1 MGVLVFLYE
10 ALFWRPILSTI
21 EHSKNLFR
29 QIFLSFTLLCSLA
42 ALHVSA
48 QPNPE
53 QNAVKT
59 SGSTGINSAQPQRMG
74 SFVVNDVNGNNVIDS
89 GDLGLMLLNV
99 DGTSADSSADESS
112 DASDSPR
119 SSFVGTGM
127 QGLYGR
133 NYLLAED
140 GSPADATHPAFYSV
154 IDVYMKFGSAL
165 GTGSNGERVVNYFGQ
180 ATTDASTYSVTKIS
194 KYDNSA
200 NLAYQHSNTSW
211 LPAAGA
217 AGGTGNNTWDSF
229 LTVGARTQGAGN
241 TGGVTPDVFFMNP
254 NTNVGV
260 IQGGSST
267 TGFVGAGVY
276 QAAPTDAEFETNAS
290 AHPDRMVMFG
300 RFTLKCSDIAA
311 APGGI
316 SKLTFWCDFVGKS
329 SAQTGGTTL
338 YTMASANVKSDAQ
351 TKYTTSSK
359 VWTFDPTFE
368 GVVVGQDDWS
378 FASSLNQEPSVI
390 DLMASVGLY
399 SDRVQ
404 LNFTPLVSAT
414 GYSIWRAEGAG
425 AYAQVGTI
433 PGNTGAFADTTAV
446 VGTTYNYKVQSAGG
460 IRFSNIVSGLRSSIA
475 APVNVVASDGTFT
488 NKVEISWDPV
498 AGVDGYQVFRS
509 GTAAQINPTDSGAV
523 TTYSDTGVAPGAG
536 YTYTVKSVLGAQVS
550 GAQTGNLG
558 YRALATPIPP
568 SASMGDYIDAI
579 LVSWSPVTGATGYLV
594 YRDGGPDEIA
604 TTTGTSFNDTG
615 ASTTIKHTYRVK
627 ATTTV
632 ATSPA
637 SGVSNTAWVG
647 MMWPDKVY
655 ATAGTYADKVIVS
668 WTEVPGALGYQ
679 INRGGTVGA
688 GGGVGSVPAS
698 KLSFDDTTVGV
709 AQGYTYNVAAINSFG
724 LGPFKASAVSAGYR
738 NVSPPTNV
746 AASTTLPD
754 KIQITWTASSSTTG
768 YDIYRNDKATQ
779 IASIAGGAT
788 VSFDDLT
795 ALPATNYSY
804 FVRATN
810 LGARCISDPSAT
822 VNGLRGS
829 TLPTPLI
836 TTVNPNTGP
845 LAGATAVTITGANF
859 TGASSVTVGGVP
871 ATSVVVISPT
881 QINLLTPSASAGAK
895 TIVVTTPSGSASK
908 PNAFTYTN
916 ESLPTIALV
925 TPSAGP
931 IAGGTP
937 MTITGSR
944 LLGASVKIGAV
955 AMTNLTVTD
964 TQITGLSGANTVG
977 VKDVVVTTTA
987 GAASGLSLFSY
998 VAEPTLIS
1006 VSPTSGPLTGGT
1018 TVTLVG
1024 TNLSGAIVT
1033 INSSVAT
1040 LLSNSATQI
1049 TFLTPSSTAG
1059 IVDLLVITAGGT
1071 AATSFTYLNVPTI
1084 SSVSPNTGPDSGGTS
1099 IVITGSNFNGITGVT
1114 IGANAATNIVV
1125 ASSTSILAQTPA
1137 GTAGAKNVVVT
1148 TATSSG
1154 TKENAFTYTDNSTLP
1169 SISAIAPNSGTS
1181 LGGTAVTISG
1191 ANLLGATGVSI
1202 GGVACPTF
1210 VVASATSIVAI
1221 SPPGVEG
1228 AALDVVVNTPS
1239 GPVTQANAFTYVD
1252 FSVPTISGISP
1263 TIGLT
1268 SGGTAIT
1275 ISGTNLSGSSA
1286 VTVGGVAASEVVF
1299 VSASVIT
1306 AVTPEGTAGSKDVVV
1321 STPTGPVTK
1330 VGGFTYK
1337 EPTPTITSVTPVSGS
1352 VAGGTA
1358 ITINGTNLAGASSVS
1373 VGGNAVTGLVATATK
1388 ITAVTSAGTAGTQS
1402 VVVVTPG
1409 GSFTKANAFTY
1420 DTSLPTIAVISPVSA
1435 PLAGG
1440 VAFKITGT
1448 NLAGAISVTIDGIE
1462 ATSLVASATEINAVA
1477 QAGTAGAKDIVVTTT
1492 SGTSV
1497 TAPNS
1502 FTYFSAPTVTTVT
1515 PNIGPESGGTAI
1527 TIAGSNFIGAT
1538 SVTIGGVPAINMVVV
1553 SAVKI
1558 TALTPPGST
1567 GRVAVA
1573 VVTPGGT
1580 GQLAS
1585 GFQYN
1590 SFLPTITGVSPS
1602 TGPTSGGTQITVTG
1616 TNLMGAT
1623 LTINNV
1629 DAPIVDNSSDTS
1641 ITAITPAGAAGAK
1654 TIVATTNSGMSTQAI
1669 TFTYFSATVKTVTPN
1684 LGPTSGGTGITITG
1698 SDLTGA
1704 TRVTIGGNDVTSFV
1718 QVSSAKIVAV
1728 TPAGTSGE
1736 SDIMVTVPS
1745 GDVTKTA
1752 AFRYT
1757 NSQPTISTVT
1767 PSASKISVA
1776 TPITITGTNFGS
1788 ALAGV
1793 SVSVG
1798 GVAATSPLFVST
1810 TKITATTPA
1819 STVAG
1824 DKDIV
1829 VTTSNG
1835 IVTQFAGFTYYGVP
1849 TIASVSPAAG
1859 PIAAGTIITIT
1870 GTNLSDATIVTVG
1883 GVAATN
1889 ISVISSTSIVAFAPA
1904 GVAGAQSVGV
1914 TTPGGVGTKAS
1925 AYTFVA
1931 APTIA
1936 SVTPSTGPTSGG
1948 TSFTITGT
1956 NLSGASVTIGGIAA
1970 SSVVATATSI
1980 TAKSPSS
1987 TSKIAKPIVVTT
1999 SGGTSTPAPMFTYTG
2014 VAPIIASLDPAS
2026 GPVNG
2031 GTLLTINGS
2040 NFTGATSVTIG
2051 GAVASNMFVSSS
2063 LIRVNT
2069 PSGVV
2074 GDQLVVVNSPEGPS
2088 TQAMT
2093 FTYTAVQ
2100 APTIT
2105 FVSPSFGPTAGGT
2118 PITIGGTNLIGAS
2131 VTIGG
2136 AAALNVVVTATQIT
2150 AVTPPSTDGVKTIAV
2165 TTAGGTAT
2173 TSFNYGTPEPTITS
2187 VNPDAGPTSGGTLF
2201 TITGTNLTG
2210 ASSVK
2215 VGGVAATSVVVV
2227 DATHVTAV
2235 TPAGTAGVKSVSL
2248 TTVGGTFTAGGA
2260 FTYIAPAPTISS
2272 VSPSS
2277 GSTLGG
2283 TLITI
2288 TGTNLT
2294 GATIVTIGSV
2304 GVTSFT
2310 VVSAT
2315 SISAVTPEGAV
2326 GPQIVAVTTEGG
2338 SASKPNA
2345 FTYVTPLPT
2354 ITLVNPNSGVL
2365 AGGTAITITGTNFT
2379 GATVVKIGANAAT
2392 SMVVVSDTSITAVT
2406 PAGSAG
2412 AQSVAVTTAG
2422 GIATAPAAFTYT
2434 NVSLPSIASVSPTSG
2449 PSSGG
2454 TAITITGTNL
2464 TGATSV
2470 KVGGVAATSVVVA
2483 SATSIT
2489 AVTPAGTLGQQ
2500 DVLVTTPLGSA
2511 TAVNA
2516 FTYEIPAPTIA
2527 SLSPTSGTT
2536 LGGTTVTI
2544 SGANLTG
2551 ATSVTFGGVAA
2562 TNVVVVSDTSITA
2575 VTPART
2581 AGAKSVVVT
2590 TPAGIATALNAFT
2603 FELPAPTITSVN
2615 PNTGV
2620 LAGGTDITISGT
2632 NLSAASSVTIDGVA
2646 VTSIV
2651 INGAGTQ
2658 IAAVTPAGTAGAKNL
2673 AVTTAGGTATKV
2685 GAFTY
2690 TNATLPTIASVIPN
2704 SGVLSGGTAITIT
2717 GTNLTGAT
2725 SVKIGGVAATSMV
2738 VVSAT
2743 SITAVTP
2750 AGAVGAKDVVVIT
2763 PSGNATGT
2771 NAFTYLDAPTI
2782 VSVSPNTGST
2792 NSGTAITITG
2802 TNLTGAS
2809 SVTVGG
2815 VAATNLVV
2823 VSATSITAK
2832 TPTGT
2837 AGVKPVVVTTPGGIA
2852 TLAGGFTYVQA
2863 PTIASVTPSTGVLAG
2878 GTAITITGTNLTGAI
2893 SVTVGGTQATSV
2905 VVVNATTITALTP
2918 AATEGVKP
2926 IVVST
2931 LGGATTQTVLFN
2943 YINVPAPTITSV
2955 SPISGSISGGTAI
2968 TITGINLTGAT
2979 SVTVGGAAATSVVV
2993 VSATSITAVTPAGAA
3008 GAQSVAV
3015 TTEGGTATKANAF
3028 TYVVLAPTIASVS
3041 PTSGAISGGT
3051 AITITGTN
3059 LTGASS
3065 VTVGGVAATSFV
3077 VVSATSV
3084 TAVTPSGTAG
3094 AKAVAVTTAGGT
3106 ATKANAFTYVVPV
3119 PTIASVS
3126 PTSGVTS
3133 GGTAITIEG
3142 THFIV
3147 GATTVKVGGVA
3158 ATGVVVASDT
3168 SLTAVTPAGTL
3179 GLKAVAVTTSGGTAT
3194 AVGAFTYLAA
3204 APTIAS
3210 VSPTFGSAL
3219 GATKITIVG
3228 TNLTGASSVTV
3239 GGKSATSVVVVNA
3252 TTITA
3257 MTPSGT
3263 VGAQDVAV
3271 TTSGGTATAP
3281 SAFTYVAAAPTIAS
3295 ISPTSGPALGA
3306 TAITITGTN
3315 LTGATSVTVGGVAAN
3330 NVVVVSATSITA
3342 KTPAGTAGAKDVSV
3356 TTAGGTATLA
3366 GAFTYGITA
3375 PTGVVAS
3382 QGTSTAHVAMTWNA
3396 VAGATSFDVF
3406 RDGGATKIG
3415 STIGSLTNYNDTTAV
3430 PGTLYA
3436 YAVKANSGSAQSA
3449 LSASASGFRK
3459 LSAPTNV
3466 VCAGGLTDRIRIS
3479 WNASIGATS
3488 YQILRNGSSNP
3499 IGTSTTTSYDD
3510 MTATI
3515 GVNFS
3520 YTVKAVC
3527 ALGVS
3532 DLSSPV
3538 IGWRAPVAPLGVS
3551 ASDGTSTTQVTI
3563 SWSAV
3568 AGVSGY
3574 DVLRDGNKIGSSI
3587 GIQTIYQDASA
3598 LPGIRY
3604 TYTVK
3609 SVTVAGSSAASLGD
3623 VGYRGAL
3630 EIPTEVAAS
3639 DGTFTDKISI
3649 TWIAAYQATGYE
3661 ILRAGVKIATV
3672 GASPLVYNDTTA
3684 AIGTVYPYAVRAT
3697 RPTGPSALSV
3707 ANSGWRN
3714 VVAPLSVVASAGT
3727 FTDKIK
3733 VTWKATPGA
3742 TGYAVY
3748 RSGTAGVLRTIVG
3761 NASTTFYD
3769 TSALVATVYTYTVKA
3784 TVAAGASVAS
3794 VESSG
3799 YRLLATPQNFVAG
3812 DGTSTEGVELT
3823 WNSVDGAQRYR
3834 VLRRI
3839 GTASPI
3845 FFDVPEGNTFVDSS
3859 AVLGTIYNYSVEAV
3873 STVCSSVASAVNSG
3887 YTGVPIPAGFVAS
3900 EGLFTDKVALSWTSS
3915 IGATGYEVFRNG
3927 VATPLATLVGNA
3939 STTFSDMSAVTS
3951 TVYSYTVK
3959 AMAGTVRSA
3968 ASAQKTGFKAP
3979 VVVAPTN
3986 VQSSD
3991 GTSTMK
3997 VNISWNPASG
4007 ATSYEVLRDASTLP
4021 LGTSFT
4027 TSYEDTSA
4035 QIGVVYKYQV
4045 KAVNAASKSPLS
4057 VANTGYRNAEAPKN
4071 LVASNGTFSTK
4082 VALSWSAVTGATG
4095 YEISRSGLATSIGV
4109 NAGASSTSFD
4119 DITGV
4124 LNTVYTYTVKAKI
4137 PAGLSAASAAVAGS
4151 RALSKV
4157 IGVIASD
4164 GTSAQWIEVKW
4175 TKLPGAT
4182 KYKLM
4187 RSDKPT
4193 TVIATTIG
4201 NTAVTYKDTSAVAG
4215 IVYGYTVAAE
4225 TSQGLTNPSESDSG
4239 YRRASFTG
4247 DDGNTPS
4254 DGSTTDTGLNGD
4266 AGDNSNV
4273 NQSVASGNE
4282 DSATNAGLDTSSTDM
4297 NAGDSSADA
4306 ADEVD
4311 TRSLAQIK
4319 CDHLFDAVAERMMSN
4334 PSLVDSVA
4342 LRLDLDED
4350 RNGVKDVCQRNQGDV
4365 DLNGVVD
4372 ESDLVALMS
4381 AFAAKNMI
4389 ADLNLDGQLDSED
4402 IAMYLIALEEQE
4414 SKVNSSGAVGNG
4426 ETAKN

>member
-10 ALFWRPILSTI
+10 APFWRPILSTI

-48 QPNPE
+48 QPSPE
-53 QNAVKT
+53 QTAVKI

-112 DASDSPR
+112 DASGSPR
-119 SSFVGTGM
+119 SSFVGTGV

-133 NYLLAED
+133 NYLLAAD

-154 IDVYMKFGSAL
+154 IDVYLKFGSAL

-180 ATTDASTYSVTKIS
+180 ATTDTSTFGVTKIS

-200 NLAYQHSNTSW
+200 NLAYQHNNTSW

-241 TGGVTPDVFFMNP
+241 TGGVTPDVYFMNP

-260 IQGGSST
+260 IQGGSSA

-290 AHPDRMVMFG
+290 ANPDHMVMFG

-316 SKLTFWCDFVGKS
+316 SKLTFWCNFVGKS
-329 SAQTGGTTL
+329 SAQTGGATL

-433 PGNTGAFADTTAV
+433 QGNTGAFADTTAV

-460 IRFSNIVSGLRSSIA
+460 IRFSNIVSGLRASIA
-475 APVNVVASDGTFT
+475 APVNVVASAGTFT

-498 AGVDGYQVFRS
+498 AGVDKYQVFRS

-523 TTYSDTGVAPGAG
+523 TTYSDTGVAPGAD

-550 GAQTGNLG
+550 GARTSNLG

-568 SASMGDYIDAI
+568 SASMGEYIDAI

-627 ATTTV
+627 ATTAV

-637 SGVSNTAWVG
+637 SGVSNPAWVG

-655 ATAGTYADKVIVS
+655 ATPGTYADKVIVS

-724 LGPFKASAVSAGYR
+724 LGPFKGSAVSAGYR

-754 KIQITWTASSSTTG
+754 KIQITWTASSFTTG
-768 YDIYRNDKATQ
+768 YDIFRNDKEIQ
-779 IASIAGGAT
+779 IASIAGGGT
-788 VSFDDLT
+788 VSFDDVT
-795 ALPATNYSY
+795 ALPGTNYSY

-810 LGARCISDPSAT
+810 LGAHCISDPSAT

-829 TLPTPLI
+829 TLPTPLM

-881 QINLLTPSASAGAK
+881 QINLLTPAASAGAK
-895 TIVVTTPSGSASK
+895 TIVVTTPGGIASK
-908 PNAFTYTN
+908 LNAFTYTN

-937 MTITGSR
+937 ITITGSR
-944 LLGASVKIGAV
+944 LLGASVKIGGV
-955 AMTNLTVTD
+955 ALTNLTVTD

-1024 TNLSGAIVT
+1024 ANLSGAIVT
-1033 INSSVAT
+1033 VNSSVAT

-1084 SSVSPNTGPDSGGTS
+1084 SSISPNTGPDSGGTS

-1154 TKENAFTYTDNSTLP
+1154 TKENGFTYTDNSTIP

-1181 LGGTAVTISG
+1181 LGGSAVTISG
-1191 ANLLGATGVSI
+1191 ANLLGATGVSF

-1228 AALDVVVNTPS
+1228 AARDVVVITPS
-1239 GPVTQANAFTYVD
+1239 GPITQANAFTYVD
-1252 FSVPTISGISP
+1252 FSVPTISAISP

-1306 AVTPEGTAGSKDVVV
+1306 AVTPQGTAGSKDVVV

-1337 EPTPTITSVTPVSGS
+1337 EPTPTITSVTPVSGP

-1373 VGGNAVTGLVATATK
+1373 VGGNAVTGLVATATQ
-1388 ITAVTSAGTAGTQS
+1388 ITAVTSAGTAGSQS

-1420 DTSLPTIAVISPVSA
+1420 DTSLPTIAVVSPASA

-1492 SGTSV
+1492 SGASV

-1502 FTYFSAPTVTTVT
+1502 FTYFSAPTVTSVT

-1527 TIAGSNFIGAT
+1527 SITGSNLTGAT

-1558 TALTPPGST
+1558 TALTPPGAT
-1567 GRVAVA
+1567 GKVAIA

-1580 GQLAS
+1580 GQLAA

-1629 DAPIVDNSSDTS
+1629 DASIVDNSSDTS

-1654 TIVATTNSGMSTQAI
+1654 TIVATTSSGMSTQAI

-1736 SDIMVTVPS
+1736 SDVMVTVPS

-1767 PSASKISVA
+1767 PSSSKISVA

-1936 SVTPSTGPTSGG
+1936 SVTPSTGPMSGG

-1999 SGGTSTPAPMFTYTG
+1999 SGGTSTPTQMFTYTG

-2031 GTLLTINGS
+2031 GTLLYINGS

-2051 GAVASNMFVSSS
+2051 GAVASNMLVYSS

-2074 GDQLVVVNSPEGPS
+2074 GDQPIVVNSPEGPS
-2088 TQAMT
+2088 TQAVT

-2100 APTIT
+2100 VPTIT

-2165 TTAGGTAT
+2165 TTAGGIAT
-2173 TSFNYGTPEPTITS
+2173 TSFNYGTPAPTITS

-2379 GATVVKIGANAAT
+2379 GATVVKIGTNAAT

-2406 PAGSAG
+2406 PAGLAG

-2422 GIATAPAAFTYT
+2422 GTATAPGAFTYT

-2489 AVTPAGTLGQQ
+2489 AVTPVGTLGQQ

-2511 TAVNA
+2511 TAVKA

-2544 SGANLTG
+2544 SGAHLTG

-2581 AGAKSVVVT
+2581 SGAKSVVVT

-2658 IAAVTPAGTAGAKNL
+2658 IAAVTPAGSAGAKNL
-2673 AVTTAGGTATKV
+2673 SVTTAGGTATKV

-2725 SVKIGGVAATSMV
+2725 SVKIGGVAATSVV

-2763 PSGNATGT
+2763 PSGTATGSS
-2771 NAFTYLDAPTI
+2771 AFTYLDVPTI

-2792 NSGTAITITG
+2792 NGGTAITITG

-2837 AGVKPVVVTTPGGIA
+2837 AGVKPVVVTTPGGVA
-2852 TLAGGFTYVQA
+2852 TLAGAFTYVQA

-2893 SVTVGGTQATSV
+2893 SVTVGGTPATSV

-2918 AATEGVKP
+2918 AATEGLKP
-2926 IVVST
+2926 IIVST
-2931 LGGATTQTVLFN
+2931 LGGATTERVLFN
-2943 YINVPAPTITSV
+2943 YMNVPAPTITSV

-2968 TITGINLTGAT
+2968 TITGTNLTGAT

-3051 AITITGTN
+3051 EITITGTN

-3106 ATKANAFTYVVPV
+3106 ATKANAFTYVVPA

-3194 AVGAFTYLAA
+3194 AAGAFTYLAA

-3210 VSPTFGSAL
+3210 VSPTSGSAL

-3239 GGKSATSVVVVNA
+3239 GGKAATSVVVVNA

-3281 SAFTYVAAAPTIAS
+3281 SAFTYVAAAPTITS
-3295 ISPTSGPALGA
+3295 VSPTSGPALGG

-3315 LTGATSVTVGGVAAN
+3315 LTGATSVTVGGVAAT
-3330 NVVVVSATSITA
+3330 NVVIVSATSITT

-3356 TTAGGTATLA
+3356 TTAGGTVTLT

-3375 PTGVVAS
+3375 PTGVLAS
-3382 QGTSTAHVAMTWNA
+3382 QGTSTAHVAVTWNA

-3436 YAVKANSGSAQSA
+3436 YAVKANSGAAQSA

-3532 DLSSPV
+3532 DLSAPAV
-3538 IGWRAPVAPLGVS
+3538 GWRAPVAPLGVS

-3568 AGVSGY
+3568 AGVTGY

-3587 GIQTIYQDASA
+3587 GIQTIYQDTSA
-3598 LPGIRY
+3598 LPGIHY

-3609 SVTVAGSSAASLGD
+3609 SVTAAGSSAASVGD

-3672 GASPLVYNDTTA
+3672 GASPLAYDDTTA
-3684 AIGTVYPYAVRAT
+3684 AIGTVYPYAVRAI
-3697 RPTGPSALSV
+3697 RPTGLSALSV

-3727 FTDKIK
+3727 FTDKIQ

-3823 WNSVDGAQRYR
+3823 WNSVDGAQSYR

-3839 GTASPI
+3839 GTASPVV
-3845 FFDVPEGNTFVDSS
+3845 FDVPEGNTFVDSS

-3873 STVCSSVASAVNSG
+3873 STVCSSVASAVNGG

-3900 EGLFTDKVALSWTSS
+3900 EGLFTDKVALSWAPS
-3915 IGATGYEVFRNG
+3915 IGATGYELYRNG

-4007 ATSYEVLRDASTLP
+4007 ATSYEVFRDASTLP
-4021 LGTSFT
+4021 LGTSIT
-4027 TSYEDTSA
+4027 NSYEDASA

-4082 VALSWSAVTGATG
+4082 VALSWSAVIGATG
-4095 YEISRSGLATSIGV
+4095 YEISRSGLATPIGV

-4124 LNTVYTYTVKAKI
+4124 LNTVYTYTVKAKT

-4157 IGVIASD
+4157 IGVSASD

-4182 KYKLM
+4182 KYRLM

-4273 NQSVASGNE
+4273 NQSIASGNE

-4319 CDHLFDAVAERMMSN
+4319 CDNLFDAVAERMMSN

-4414 SKVNSSGAVGNG
+4414 SKVNSSGAVDNG
-4426 ETAKN
+4426 QTAKN

>member
-1 MGVLVFLYE
+1 MGVLVFSYE
-10 ALFWRPILSTI
+10 APFWRPILSTI
-21 EHSKNLFR
+21 EYSKNLFR

-48 QPNPE
+48 QPSPE
-53 QNAVKT
+53 QTAVKI

-112 DASDSPR
+112 DASGSPR
-119 SSFVGTGM
+119 SSFVGTGV

-133 NYLLAED
+133 NYLLAAD

-154 IDVYMKFGSAL
+154 IDVYLKFGSAL

-180 ATTDASTYSVTKIS
+180 ASTDTSTFGVTKIS

-200 NLAYQHSNTSW
+200 NLAYQHNNTSW

-241 TGGVTPDVFFMNP
+241 TGGVTPDVYFMNP

-260 IQGGSST
+260 IQGGSSA

-276 QAAPTDAEFETNAS
+276 QSAPTDAEFETNAS
-290 AHPDRMVMFG
+290 ANPDHMVMFG

-329 SAQTGGTTL
+329 SAQTGGATL

-425 AYAQVGTI
+425 TYTQVGTI
-433 PGNTGAFADTTAV
+433 TGNTGAFADTTAV

-579 LVSWSPVTGATGYLV
+579 LVSWSSVTGATGYLV

-627 ATTTV
+627 ATTAV

-637 SGVSNTAWVG
+637 SGVSNPAWVG

-655 ATAGTYADKVIVS
+655 ATPGTYADKVIVS

-688 GGGVGSVPAS
+688 GGGIGSVPAS

-724 LGPFKASAVSAGYR
+724 LGPFKGSAVSAGYR

-768 YDIYRNDKATQ
+768 YDIYRNDKEIQ
-779 IASIAGGAT
+779 IASIAGGGT
-788 VSFDDLT
+788 VSFDDVT
-795 ALPATNYSY
+795 ALPGTNYSY

-810 LGARCISDPSAT
+810 LGAHCISDPSAT

-829 TLPTPLI
+829 TLPTPLM

-881 QINLLTPSASAGAK
+881 QINLLTPAASAGAK
-895 TIVVTTPSGSASK
+895 TIVVTTPGGIASK
-908 PNAFTYTN
+908 LNAFTYTN

-937 MTITGSR
+937 ITITGSR

-1033 INSSVAT
+1033 VNSSVAT

-1181 LGGTAVTISG
+1181 LGGSAVTISG

-1228 AALDVVVNTPS
+1228 AARDVVVITPS
-1239 GPVTQANAFTYVD
+1239 GPITQANAFTYVD
-1252 FSVPTISGISP
+1252 FSVPTISAISP

-1306 AVTPEGTAGSKDVVV
+1306 AVTPQGTAGSKDVVV

-1337 EPTPTITSVTPVSGS
+1337 EPTPTITSVTPVSGP

-1373 VGGNAVTGLVATATK
+1373 VGGNAVTGLVATATQ

-1420 DTSLPTIAVISPVSA
+1420 DTSLPTIAVVSPASA

-1492 SGTSV
+1492 SGASV

-1502 FTYFSAPTVTTVT
+1502 FTYFSAPTVTSVT

-1527 TIAGSNFIGAT
+1527 SITGSNLTGAT

-1558 TALTPPGST
+1558 TALTPPGAT
-1567 GRVAVA
+1567 GKVAIA

-1580 GQLAS
+1580 GQLAA

-1654 TIVATTNSGMSTQAI
+1654 TIFATTSSGVSTQAI

-1736 SDIMVTVPS
+1736 SDVMVTVPS

-1767 PSASKISVA
+1767 PSSSKISVA

-1931 APTIA
+1931 TPTIA
-1936 SVTPSTGPTSGG
+1936 SVTPSTGPMTGG

-2031 GTLLTINGS
+2031 GTLLYINGS

-2051 GAVASNMFVSSS
+2051 GAVASNMLVYSS

-2074 GDQLVVVNSPEGPS
+2074 GDQPIVVNSPEGPS
-2088 TQAMT
+2088 TQAIT

-2288 TGTNLT
+2288 AGTNLT

-2379 GATVVKIGANAAT
+2379 GATVVKIGTNAAT

-2454 TAITITGTNL
+2454 TAITITGTNF

-2500 DVLVTTPLGSA
+2500 DVSVTTPLGSA
-2511 TAVNA
+2511 TAVKA

-2544 SGANLTG
+2544 SGAHLTG

-2651 INGAGTQ
+2651 INGTGTQ
-2658 IAAVTPAGTAGAKNL
+2658 ITAVTPAGTAGAKNL
-2673 AVTTAGGTATKV
+2673 SVTTAGGTATKV

-2763 PSGNATGT
+2763 PSGTATGSS
-2771 NAFTYLDAPTI
+2771 AFTYLDVPTI

-2792 NSGTAITITG
+2792 NGGTAITITG

-2837 AGVKPVVVTTPGGIA
+2837 AGVKPVVVTTPGGVA
-2852 TLAGGFTYVQA
+2852 TLAGAFTYVQA

-2955 SPISGSISGGTAI
+2955 SPISGSMSGGTAI
-2968 TITGINLTGAT
+2968 TITGTNLTGAT

-3065 VTVGGVAATSFV
+3065 VTVGGVAATSLV

-3106 ATKANAFTYVVPV
+3106 ATKANAFTYVVPA

-3210 VSPTFGSAL
+3210 VSPTSGSAL

-3228 TNLTGASSVTV
+3228 TNLTGANSVTV
-3239 GGKSATSVVVVNA
+3239 GGKAATSVVVVNA

-3271 TTSGGTATAP
+3271 TTSGGIATAP

-3295 ISPTSGPALGA
+3295 ISPTSGPALGG

-3315 LTGATSVTVGGVAAN
+3315 LTGATSVTVGGVAAT
-3330 NVVVVSATSITA
+3330 NVVIVSATSITT

-3356 TTAGGTATLA
+3356 TTAGGTVTLT

-3375 PTGVVAS
+3375 PTGVLAS
-3382 QGTSTAHVAMTWNA
+3382 QGTSTAHVAVTWNA

-3436 YAVKANSGSAQSA
+3436 YAVKANSGAAQSA

-3459 LSAPTNV
+3459 LSAPTSV
-3466 VCAGGLTDRIRIS
+3466 VCAGGLTDRIRLS

-3532 DLSSPV
+3532 DLSTPAV
-3538 IGWRAPVAPLGVS
+3538 GWRAPVAPLGVS

-3568 AGVSGY
+3568 AGVTGY

-3587 GIQTIYQDASA
+3587 GIQTIYQDTSA
-3598 LPGIRY
+3598 LPGIHY

-3609 SVTVAGSSAASLGD
+3609 SVTAAGSSAASVGD

-3672 GASPLVYNDTTA
+3672 GASALVYDDTTA
-3684 AIGTVYPYAVRAT
+3684 AIGTVYPYAVRAI
-3697 RPTGPSALSV
+3697 RPTGLSALSV

-3727 FTDKIK
+3727 FTDKIQ
-3733 VTWKATPGA
+3733 VSWKATPGA

-3799 YRLLATPQNFVAG
+3799 YRLLATPLNFVAG
-3812 DGTSTEGVELT
+3812 DGTSTEGVVLT
-3823 WNSVDGAQRYR
+3823 WNSVDGAQSYR

-3839 GTASPI
+3839 GTASPVV
-3845 FFDVPEGNTFVDSS
+3845 FDVPEGNTFVDSS

-3900 EGLFTDKVALSWTSS
+3900 EGLFTDKVALSWAPS
-3915 IGATGYEVFRNG
+3915 IGATGYELYRNG

-3986 VQSSD
+3986 VLSSD

-4007 ATSYEVLRDASTLP
+4007 ATSYEVFRDASTLP
-4021 LGTSFT
+4021 LGTSIT
-4027 TSYEDTSA
+4027 NSYEDASA

-4095 YEISRSGLATSIGV
+4095 YEISRSGLATPIGV

-4124 LNTVYTYTVKAKI
+4124 LNTVYTYTVKAKT

-4182 KYKLM
+4182 KYRLM

-4254 DGSTTDTGLNGD
+4254 DGSTTHTGLNGD

-4319 CDHLFDAVAERMMSN
+4319 CDNLFDAVAERMMSN

>member
-10 ALFWRPILSTI
+10 APFWRPILSTI

-48 QPNPE
+48 QPSPE
-53 QNAVKT
+53 QTAVKI

-112 DASDSPR
+112 DASGSPR
-119 SSFVGTGM
+119 SSFVGTGV

-133 NYLLAED
+133 NYLLAAD

-154 IDVYMKFGSAL
+154 IDVYLKFGSAL

-180 ATTDASTYSVTKIS
+180 ATTDTSTFGVTKIS

-200 NLAYQHSNTSW
+200 NLAYQHNNTSW

-241 TGGVTPDVFFMNP
+241 TGGVTPDVYFMNP

-260 IQGGSST
+260 IQGGSSA

-290 AHPDRMVMFG
+290 ANPDHMVMFG

-316 SKLTFWCDFVGKS
+316 SKLTFWCNFVGKS
-329 SAQTGGTTL
+329 SAQTGGATL

-433 PGNTGAFADTTAV
+433 QGNTGAFADTTAV

-460 IRFSNIVSGLRSSIA
+460 IRFSNIVSGLRASIA
-475 APVNVVASDGTFT
+475 APVNVVASAGTFT

-498 AGVDGYQVFRS
+498 AGVDKYQVFRS

-523 TTYSDTGVAPGAG
+523 TTYSDTGVAPGAD

-550 GAQTGNLG
+550 GARTSNLG

-568 SASMGDYIDAI
+568 SASMGEYIDAI

-627 ATTTV
+627 ATTAV

-637 SGVSNTAWVG
+637 SGVSNPAWVG

-655 ATAGTYADKVIVS
+655 ATPGTYADKVIVS

-688 GGGVGSVPAS
+688 GGGIGSVPAS

-724 LGPFKASAVSAGYR
+724 LGPFKGSAVSAGYR

-754 KIQITWTASSSTTG
+754 KIQITWTASSFTTG
-768 YDIYRNDKATQ
+768 YDIFRNDKEIQ
-779 IASIAGGAT
+779 IASIAGGGT
-788 VSFDDLT
+788 VSFDDVT
-795 ALPATNYSY
+795 ALPGTNYSY

-810 LGARCISDPSAT
+810 LGAHCISDPSAT

-829 TLPTPLI
+829 TLPTPLM

-881 QINLLTPSASAGAK
+881 QINLLTPAASAGAK
-895 TIVVTTPSGSASK
+895 TIVVTTPGGIASK
-908 PNAFTYTN
+908 LNAFTYTN

-937 MTITGSR
+937 ITITGSR
-944 LLGASVKIGAV
+944 LLGASVKIGGV
-955 AMTNLTVTD
+955 ALTNLTVTD

-1024 TNLSGAIVT
+1024 ANLSGAIVT
-1033 INSSVAT
+1033 VNSSVAT

-1084 SSVSPNTGPDSGGTS
+1084 SSISPNTGPDSGGTS

-1154 TKENAFTYTDNSTLP
+1154 TKENGFTYTDNSTIP

-1181 LGGTAVTISG
+1181 LGGSAVTISG
-1191 ANLLGATGVSI
+1191 ANLLGATGVSF

-1228 AALDVVVNTPS
+1228 AARDVVVITPS
-1239 GPVTQANAFTYVD
+1239 GPITQANAFTYVD
-1252 FSVPTISGISP
+1252 FSVPTISAISP

-1306 AVTPEGTAGSKDVVV
+1306 AVTPQGTAGSKDVVV

-1337 EPTPTITSVTPVSGS
+1337 EPTPTITSVTPVSGP

-1373 VGGNAVTGLVATATK
+1373 VGGNAVTGLVATATQ
-1388 ITAVTSAGTAGTQS
+1388 ITAVTSAGTAGSQS

-1420 DTSLPTIAVISPVSA
+1420 DTSLPTIAVVSPASA

-1492 SGTSV
+1492 SGASV

-1502 FTYFSAPTVTTVT
+1502 FTYFSAPTVTSVT

-1527 TIAGSNFIGAT
+1527 SITGSNLIGAT

-1558 TALTPPGST
+1558 TALTPPGAT
-1567 GRVAVA
+1567 GKVAIA

-1580 GQLAS
+1580 GQLAA

-1629 DAPIVDNSSDTS
+1629 DASIVDNSSDTS

-1654 TIVATTNSGMSTQAI
+1654 TIVATTSSGMSTQAI

-1736 SDIMVTVPS
+1736 SDVMVTVPS

-1767 PSASKISVA
+1767 PSSSKISVA
-1776 TPITITGTNFGS
+1776 TPITITGTNFGT

-1936 SVTPSTGPTSGG
+1936 SVTPSTGPMSGG

-1999 SGGTSTPAPMFTYTG
+1999 SGGTSTPTQMFTYTG

-2031 GTLLTINGS
+2031 GTLLYINGS

-2051 GAVASNMFVSSS
+2051 GAVASNMLVYSS

-2074 GDQLVVVNSPEGPS
+2074 GDQPIVVNSPEGPS
-2088 TQAMT
+2088 TQAVT

-2100 APTIT
+2100 VPTIT

-2165 TTAGGTAT
+2165 TTAGGIAT
-2173 TSFNYGTPEPTITS
+2173 TSFNYGTPAPTITS

-2379 GATVVKIGANAAT
+2379 GATVVKIGTNAAT

-2406 PAGSAG
+2406 PAGLAG

-2422 GIATAPAAFTYT
+2422 GTATAPGAFTYT

-2489 AVTPAGTLGQQ
+2489 AVTPVGTLGQQ

-2511 TAVNA
+2511 TAVKA

-2544 SGANLTG
+2544 SGAHLTG

-2581 AGAKSVVVT
+2581 SGAKSVVVT

-2651 INGAGTQ
+2651 INGTGTQ
-2658 IAAVTPAGTAGAKNL
+2658 ITAVTPAGTAGAKTL
-2673 AVTTAGGTATKV
+2673 SVTTAGGTATKV

-2771 NAFTYLDAPTI
+2771 NAFTYLDVPTI

-2792 NSGTAITITG
+2792 NGGTAITITG

-2852 TLAGGFTYVQA
+2852 TLAGAFTYVQA

-2893 SVTVGGTQATSV
+2893 SVTVGGTPATSV

-2918 AATEGVKP
+2918 AATEGLKP
-2926 IVVST
+2926 IIVST
-2931 LGGATTQTVLFN
+2931 LGGATTERVLFN
-2943 YINVPAPTITSV
+2943 YMNVPAPTITSV

-2968 TITGINLTGAT
+2968 TITGTNLTGAT

-3106 ATKANAFTYVVPV
+3106 ATKANAFTYVVPA

-3210 VSPTFGSAL
+3210 VSPTSGSAL

-3239 GGKSATSVVVVNA
+3239 GGKAATSVVVVNA

-3271 TTSGGTATAP
+3271 TTSGGIATAP

-3295 ISPTSGPALGA
+3295 VSPTSGPALGG

-3315 LTGATSVTVGGVAAN
+3315 LTGATSVTVGGVAAT
-3330 NVVVVSATSITA
+3330 NVVIVSATSITT

-3356 TTAGGTATLA
+3356 TTAGGTVTLT

-3375 PTGVVAS
+3375 PTGVLAS
-3382 QGTSTAHVAMTWNA
+3382 QGTSTAHVAVTWNA

-3436 YAVKANSGSAQSA
+3436 YAVKANSGAAQSA

-3532 DLSSPV
+3532 DLSAPAV
-3538 IGWRAPVAPLGVS
+3538 GWRAPVAPLGVS

-3568 AGVSGY
+3568 AGVTGY

-3609 SVTVAGSSAASLGD
+3609 SVTAAGSSAASVGD

-3672 GASPLVYNDTTA
+3672 GASPLAYDDTTA
-3684 AIGTVYPYAVRAT
+3684 AIGTVYPYAVRAI
-3697 RPTGPSALSV
+3697 RPTGLSALSV

-3727 FTDKIK
+3727 FTDKIQ

-3799 YRLLATPQNFVAG
+3799 YRLLATPLNFVAG
-3812 DGTSTEGVELT
+3812 DGTSTEGVVLT
-3823 WNSVDGAQRYR
+3823 WNSVDGAQSYR

-3839 GTASPI
+3839 GTASPVV
-3845 FFDVPEGNTFVDSS
+3845 FDVPEGNTFVDSS

-3900 EGLFTDKVALSWTSS
+3900 EGLFTDKVALSWAPS
-3915 IGATGYEVFRNG
+3915 IGATGYELYRNG

-3986 VQSSD
+3986 VLSSD

-4007 ATSYEVLRDASTLP
+4007 ATSYEVFRDASTLP
-4021 LGTSFT
+4021 LGTSIT
-4027 TSYEDTSA
+4027 NSYEDASA

-4082 VALSWSAVTGATG
+4082 VALSWSAVIGATG
-4095 YEISRSGLATSIGV
+4095 YEISRSGLATPIGV

-4124 LNTVYTYTVKAKI
+4124 LNTVYTYTVKAKT

-4157 IGVIASD
+4157 IGVSASD

-4182 KYKLM
+4182 KYRLM

-4273 NQSVASGNE
+4273 NQSIASGNE

-4319 CDHLFDAVAERMMSN
+4319 CDNLFDAVAERMMSN

-4414 SKVNSSGAVGNG
+4414 SKVNSSGAVDNG
-4426 ETAKN
+4426 QTAKN

>member
-10 ALFWRPILSTI
+10 APFWRPILSTI

-48 QPNPE
+48 QPSPE
-53 QNAVKT
+53 QTAVKI

-112 DASDSPR
+112 DASGSPR
-119 SSFVGTGM
+119 SSFVGTGV

-133 NYLLAED
+133 NYLLAAD

-154 IDVYMKFGSAL
+154 IDVYLKFGSAL

-180 ATTDASTYSVTKIS
+180 ASTDTSTFGVTKIS

-200 NLAYQHSNTSW
+200 NLAYQHNNTSW

-241 TGGVTPDVFFMNP
+241 TGGVTPDVYFMNP

-260 IQGGSST
+260 IQGGSSA

-276 QAAPTDAEFETNAS
+276 QSAPTDAEFETNAS
-290 AHPDRMVMFG
+290 ANPDHMVMFG

-329 SAQTGGTTL
+329 SAQTGGATL

-433 PGNTGAFADTTAV
+433 QGNTGAFADTTAV

-460 IRFSNIVSGLRSSIA
+460 IRFSNIVSGLRASIA
-475 APVNVVASDGTFT
+475 APVNVVASAGTFT

-498 AGVDGYQVFRS
+498 AGVDKYQVFRS

-579 LVSWSPVTGATGYLV
+579 LVSWSSVTGATGYLV

-627 ATTTV
+627 ATTAV

-637 SGVSNTAWVG
+637 SGVSNPAWVG

-655 ATAGTYADKVIVS
+655 ATPGTYADKVIVS

-688 GGGVGSVPAS
+688 GGGIGSVPAS

-724 LGPFKASAVSAGYR
+724 LGPFKGSAVSAGYR

-768 YDIYRNDKATQ
+768 YDIYRNDKEIQ
-779 IASIAGGAT
+779 IASIAGGGT
-788 VSFDDLT
+788 VSFDDVT
-795 ALPATNYSY
+795 ALPGTNYSY

-810 LGARCISDPSAT
+810 LGAHCISDPSAT

-829 TLPTPLI
+829 TLPTPLM

-881 QINLLTPSASAGAK
+881 QINLLTPAASAGAK
-895 TIVVTTPSGSASK
+895 TIVVTTPGGIASK
-908 PNAFTYTN
+908 LNAFTYTN

-937 MTITGSR
+937 ITITGSR
-944 LLGASVKIGAV
+944 LLGASVKIGGV
-955 AMTNLTVTD
+955 ALTNLTVTD

-1024 TNLSGAIVT
+1024 ANLSGAIVT
-1033 INSSVAT
+1033 VNSSVAT

-1154 TKENAFTYTDNSTLP
+1154 TKENGFTYTDNSTIP

-1181 LGGTAVTISG
+1181 LGGSAVTISG
-1191 ANLLGATGVSI
+1191 ANLLGATGVSF

-1228 AALDVVVNTPS
+1228 AARDVVVITPS
-1239 GPVTQANAFTYVD
+1239 GPITQANAFTYVD
-1252 FSVPTISGISP
+1252 FSVPTISAISP

-1306 AVTPEGTAGSKDVVV
+1306 AVTPQGTAGPKDVVV

-1337 EPTPTITSVTPVSGS
+1337 EPTPTITSVTPVSGP

-1373 VGGNAVTGLVATATK
+1373 VGGNAVTGLVATATQ
-1388 ITAVTSAGTAGTQS
+1388 ITAVTSAGTAGSQS

-1420 DTSLPTIAVISPVSA
+1420 DTSLPTIAVVSPASA

-1492 SGTSV
+1492 SGASV

-1502 FTYFSAPTVTTVT
+1502 FTYFSAPTVTSVT

-1527 TIAGSNFIGAT
+1527 SITGSNLTGAT

-1558 TALTPPGST
+1558 TALTPPGAT
-1567 GRVAVA
+1567 GKVAIA

-1580 GQLAS
+1580 GQLAA

-1654 TIVATTNSGMSTQAI
+1654 TIFATTSSGVSTQAI

-1736 SDIMVTVPS
+1736 SDVMVTVPS

-1767 PSASKISVA
+1767 PSSSKISVA
-1776 TPITITGTNFGS
+1776 TPITITGTNFGT

-1936 SVTPSTGPTSGG
+1936 SVTPSTGPMSGG

-1999 SGGTSTPAPMFTYTG
+1999 SGGTSTPAQMFTYTG

-2031 GTLLTINGS
+2031 GTLLYINGS

-2051 GAVASNMFVSSS
+2051 GAVASNMLVYSS

-2074 GDQLVVVNSPEGPS
+2074 GDQPIVVNSPEGPS
-2088 TQAMT
+2088 TQAVT

-2100 APTIT
+2100 VPTIT

-2165 TTAGGTAT
+2165 TTAGGIAT
-2173 TSFNYGTPEPTITS
+2173 TSFNYGTPAPTITS

-2379 GATVVKIGANAAT
+2379 GATVVKIGTNAAT

-2406 PAGSAG
+2406 PAGLAG

-2422 GIATAPAAFTYT
+2422 GTATAPGAFTYT

-2489 AVTPAGTLGQQ
+2489 AVTPVGTLGQQ

-2511 TAVNA
+2511 TAVKA

-2544 SGANLTG
+2544 SGAHLTG

-2658 IAAVTPAGTAGAKNL
+2658 IAAVTPAGSAGAKTL
-2673 AVTTAGGTATKV
+2673 SVTTAGGTATKV

-2763 PSGNATGT
+2763 PSGTATGSS
-2771 NAFTYLDAPTI
+2771 AFTYLDVPTI

-2792 NSGTAITITG
+2792 NGGTAITITG

-2837 AGVKPVVVTTPGGIA
+2837 AGVKPVVVTTPGGVA
-2852 TLAGGFTYVQA
+2852 TLAGAFTYVQA

-2955 SPISGSISGGTAI
+2955 SPISGSMSGGTAI
-2968 TITGINLTGAT
+2968 TITGTNLTGAT

-3051 AITITGTN
+3051 EITITGTN

-3106 ATKANAFTYVVPV
+3106 ATKANAFTYVVPA

-3210 VSPTFGSAL
+3210 VSPTSGSAL

-3228 TNLTGASSVTV
+3228 TNLTGANSVTV
-3239 GGKSATSVVVVNA
+3239 GGKAATSVVVVNA

-3271 TTSGGTATAP
+3271 TTSGGIATAP

-3295 ISPTSGPALGA
+3295 ISPTSGPALGG

-3315 LTGATSVTVGGVAAN
+3315 LTGATSVTVGGVAAT
-3330 NVVVVSATSITA
+3330 NVVIVSATSITT

-3356 TTAGGTATLA
+3356 TTAGGTVTLT

-3375 PTGVVAS
+3375 PTGVLAS
-3382 QGTSTAHVAMTWNA
+3382 QGTSTAHVAVTWNA

-3436 YAVKANSGSAQSA
+3436 YAVKANSGAAQSA

-3459 LSAPTNV
+3459 LSAPTSV
-3466 VCAGGLTDRIRIS
+3466 VCAGGLTDRIRLS

-3532 DLSSPV
+3532 DLSAPAV
-3538 IGWRAPVAPLGVS
+3538 GWRAPVAPLGVS

-3568 AGVSGY
+3568 AGVTGY

-3587 GIQTIYQDASA
+3587 GIQTIYQDTSA
-3598 LPGIRY
+3598 LPGIHY

-3609 SVTVAGSSAASLGD
+3609 SVTAAGSSAASVGD

-3672 GASPLVYNDTTA
+3672 GASPLAYDDTTA
-3684 AIGTVYPYAVRAT
+3684 AIGTVYPYAVRAI
-3697 RPTGPSALSV
+3697 RPTGLSALSV

-3727 FTDKIK
+3727 FTDKIQ

-3799 YRLLATPQNFVAG
+3799 YRLLATPLNFVAG
-3812 DGTSTEGVELT
+3812 DGTSTEGVVLT
-3823 WNSVDGAQRYR
+3823 WNSVDGAQSYR

-3839 GTASPI
+3839 GTASPVV
-3845 FFDVPEGNTFVDSS
+3845 FDVPEGNTFVDSS

-3900 EGLFTDKVALSWTSS
+3900 EGLFTDKVALSWAPS
-3915 IGATGYEVFRNG
+3915 IGATGYELYRNG

-3986 VQSSD
+3986 VLSSD

-4007 ATSYEVLRDASTLP
+4007 ATSYEVFRDASTLP
-4021 LGTSFT
+4021 LGTSIT
-4027 TSYEDTSA
+4027 NSYEDASA

-4095 YEISRSGLATSIGV
+4095 YEISRSGLATPIGV

-4124 LNTVYTYTVKAKI
+4124 LNTVYTYTVKAKT

-4157 IGVIASD
+4157 IGVSASD

-4182 KYKLM
+4182 KYRLM

-4273 NQSVASGNE
+4273 NQSIASGNE

-4319 CDHLFDAVAERMMSN
+4319 CDNLFDAVAERMMSN

>member
-10 ALFWRPILSTI
+10 APFWRPILSTI

-48 QPNPE
+48 QPSPE
-53 QNAVKT
+53 QTAVKI

-112 DASDSPR
+112 DASGSPR
-119 SSFVGTGM
+119 SSFVGTGV

-133 NYLLAED
+133 NYLLAAD

-154 IDVYMKFGSAL
+154 IDVYLKFGSAL

-180 ATTDASTYSVTKIS
+180 ATTDTSTFGVTKIS

-200 NLAYQHSNTSW
+200 NLAYQHNNTSW

-241 TGGVTPDVFFMNP
+241 TGGVTPDVYFMNP

-260 IQGGSST
+260 IQGGSSA

-290 AHPDRMVMFG
+290 ANPDHMVMFG

-329 SAQTGGTTL
+329 SAQTGGATL

-433 PGNTGAFADTTAV
+433 QGNTGAFADTTAV

-460 IRFSNIVSGLRSSIA
+460 IRFSNIVSGLRASIA
-475 APVNVVASDGTFT
+475 APVNVVASAGTFT

-498 AGVDGYQVFRS
+498 AGVDKYQVFRS

-523 TTYSDTGVAPGAG
+523 TTYSDTGVAPGAD

-550 GAQTGNLG
+550 GARTSNLG

-568 SASMGDYIDAI
+568 SASMGEYIDAI

-627 ATTTV
+627 ATTAV

-637 SGVSNTAWVG
+637 SGVSNPAWVG

-655 ATAGTYADKVIVS
+655 ATPGTYADKVIVS

-724 LGPFKASAVSAGYR
+724 LGPFKGSAVSAGYR

-754 KIQITWTASSSTTG
+754 KIQITWTASSFTTG
-768 YDIYRNDKATQ
+768 YDIFRNDKEIQ
-779 IASIAGGAT
+779 IASIAGGGT
-788 VSFDDLT
+788 VSFDDVT
-795 ALPATNYSY
+795 ALPGTNYSY

-810 LGARCISDPSAT
+810 LGAHCISDPSAT

-829 TLPTPLI
+829 TLPTPLM

-881 QINLLTPSASAGAK
+881 QINLLTPAASAGAK
-895 TIVVTTPSGSASK
+895 TIVVTTPGGIASK
-908 PNAFTYTN
+908 LNAFTYTN

-937 MTITGSR
+937 ITITGSR
-944 LLGASVKIGAV
+944 LLGASVKIGGV
-955 AMTNLTVTD
+955 ALTNLTVTD

-1024 TNLSGAIVT
+1024 ANLSGAIVT
-1033 INSSVAT
+1033 VNSSVAT

-1084 SSVSPNTGPDSGGTS
+1084 SSISPNTGPDSGGTS

-1154 TKENAFTYTDNSTLP
+1154 TKENGFTYTDNSTIP

-1181 LGGTAVTISG
+1181 LGGSAVTISG
-1191 ANLLGATGVSI
+1191 ANLLGATGVSF

-1228 AALDVVVNTPS
+1228 AARDVVVITPS
-1239 GPVTQANAFTYVD
+1239 GPITQANAFTYFD

-1306 AVTPEGTAGSKDVVV
+1306 AVTPQGTAGSKDVVV

-1373 VGGNAVTGLVATATK
+1373 VGGNAVTGLVATATQ
-1388 ITAVTSAGTAGTQS
+1388 ITAVTSTGTAGTQS

-1492 SGTSV
+1492 SGASV

-1502 FTYFSAPTVTTVT
+1502 FTYFSAPTVTSVT

-1527 TIAGSNFIGAT
+1527 SITGSNLTGAT

-1558 TALTPPGST
+1558 TALTPPGAT
-1567 GRVAVA
+1567 GKVAIA

-1580 GQLAS
+1580 GQLAA

-1629 DAPIVDNSSDTS
+1629 DASIVDNSSDTS

-1654 TIVATTNSGMSTQAI
+1654 TIVATTSSGMSTQAI

-1736 SDIMVTVPS
+1736 SDVMVTVPS

-1767 PSASKISVA
+1767 PSSSKISVA
-1776 TPITITGTNFGS
+1776 TPITITGTNFGT

-1936 SVTPSTGPTSGG
+1936 SVTPSTGPMSGG

-1999 SGGTSTPAPMFTYTG
+1999 SGGTSTPTQMFTYTG

-2031 GTLLTINGS
+2031 GTLLYINGS

-2051 GAVASNMFVSSS
+2051 GAVASNMLVYSS

-2074 GDQLVVVNSPEGPS
+2074 GDQPIVVNSPEGPS
-2088 TQAMT
+2088 TQAIT

-2173 TSFNYGTPEPTITS
+2173 TSFNYGTPAPTITS

-2288 TGTNLT
+2288 AGTNLT

-2379 GATVVKIGANAAT
+2379 GATVVKIGTNAAT

-2406 PAGSAG
+2406 PAGLAG

-2422 GIATAPAAFTYT
+2422 GTATAPGAFTYT

-2489 AVTPAGTLGQQ
+2489 AVTPVGTLGQQ

-2511 TAVNA
+2511 TAVKA

-2544 SGANLTG
+2544 SGAHLTG

-2581 AGAKSVVVT
+2581 SGAKSVVVT

-2658 IAAVTPAGTAGAKNL
+2658 IAAVTPAGSAGAKNL
-2673 AVTTAGGTATKV
+2673 SVTTAGGTATKV

-2771 NAFTYLDAPTI
+2771 NAFTYLDVPTI

-2792 NSGTAITITG
+2792 NGGTAITITG

-2852 TLAGGFTYVQA
+2852 TLAGAFTYVQA

-2893 SVTVGGTQATSV
+2893 SVTVGGTPATSV

-2918 AATEGVKP
+2918 AATEGLKP
-2926 IVVST
+2926 IIVST
-2931 LGGATTQTVLFN
+2931 LGGATTERVLFN
-2943 YINVPAPTITSV
+2943 YMNVPAPTITSV

-2968 TITGINLTGAT
+2968 TITGTNLTGAT

-3051 AITITGTN
+3051 EITITGTN

-3106 ATKANAFTYVVPV
+3106 ATKANAFTYVVPA

-3194 AVGAFTYLAA
+3194 AAGAFTYLAA

-3210 VSPTFGSAL
+3210 VSPTSGSAL

-3228 TNLTGASSVTV
+3228 TNLTGANSVTV
-3239 GGKSATSVVVVNA
+3239 GGKAATSVVVVNA

-3271 TTSGGTATAP
+3271 TTSGGIATAP
-3281 SAFTYVAAAPTIAS
+3281 SAFTYVAAAPTITS
-3295 ISPTSGPALGA
+3295 VSPTSGPALGG

-3315 LTGATSVTVGGVAAN
+3315 LTGATSVTVGGVAAT
-3330 NVVVVSATSITA
+3330 NVVIVSATSITT

-3356 TTAGGTATLA
+3356 TTAGGTVTLT

-3375 PTGVVAS
+3375 PTGVLAS
-3382 QGTSTAHVAMTWNA
+3382 QGTSTAHVAVTWNA

-3436 YAVKANSGSAQSA
+3436 YAVKANSGAAQSA

-3532 DLSSPV
+3532 DLSAPAV
-3538 IGWRAPVAPLGVS
+3538 GWRAPVAPLGVS
-3551 ASDGTSTTQVTI
+3551 ASDGTSTTQVTM

-3568 AGVSGY
+3568 AGVTGY

-3609 SVTVAGSSAASLGD
+3609 SVTAAGSSAASVGD

-3672 GASPLVYNDTTA
+3672 GASPLAYDDTTA
-3684 AIGTVYPYAVRAT
+3684 AIGTVYPYAVRAI
-3697 RPTGPSALSV
+3697 RPTGLSALSV

-3727 FTDKIK
+3727 FTDKIQ

-3799 YRLLATPQNFVAG
+3799 YRLLATPLNFVAG
-3812 DGTSTEGVELT
+3812 DGTSTEGVVLT
-3823 WNSVDGAQRYR
+3823 WNSVDGAQSYR

-3839 GTASPI
+3839 GTASPVV
-3845 FFDVPEGNTFVDSS
+3845 FDVPFPDTFTDNG

-3900 EGLFTDKVALSWTSS
+3900 EGLFTDKVALSWAPS
-3915 IGATGYEVFRNG
+3915 IGATGYELYRNG

-3986 VQSSD
+3986 VLSSD

-4007 ATSYEVLRDASTLP
+4007 ATSYEVFRDASTLP
-4021 LGTSFT
+4021 LGTSIT
-4027 TSYEDTSA
+4027 NSYEDASA

-4095 YEISRSGLATSIGV
+4095 YEISRSGLATPIGV

-4124 LNTVYTYTVKAKI
+4124 LNTVYTYTVKAKT

-4182 KYKLM
+4182 KYRLM

-4273 NQSVASGNE
+4273 NQSIASGNE

-4319 CDHLFDAVAERMMSN
+4319 CDNLFDAVAERMMSN

-4414 SKVNSSGAVGNG
+4414 SKVNSSGAVDNG
-4426 ETAKN
+4426 QTAKN

>member
-10 ALFWRPILSTI
+10 APFWRPILSTI

-53 QNAVKT
+53 QNAVKI

-99 DGTSADSSADESS
+99 DGTSAYSSADESS

-180 ATTDASTYSVTKIS
+180 ATTDASTYNVTKIS

-229 LTVGARTQGAGN
+229 LTVGARMQGAGN

-260 IQGGSST
+260 IQGGSSA

-290 AHPDRMVMFG
+290 AHPDRRVMFG

-425 AYAQVGTI
+425 TYTQVGTI

-829 TLPTPLI
+829 TLPTPVI
-836 TTVNPNTGP
+836 TTANPNTGP

-881 QINLLTPSASAGAK
+881 QINLLTPASSAGAK

-937 MTITGSR
+937 ITITGSR

-955 AMTNLTVTD
+955 ALTNLTVTD

-1033 INSSVAT
+1033 VNSGVAT

-1181 LGGTAVTISG
+1181 LGGSAVTISG

-1228 AALDVVVNTPS
+1228 AARDVVVSTPS
-1239 GPVTQANAFTYVD
+1239 GPITQANAFTYVD

-1373 VGGNAVTGLVATATK
+1373 VGGNAVTGLVATATQ

-1629 DAPIVDNSSDTS
+1629 DATIVDNSSDTS

-1654 TIVATTNSGMSTQAI
+1654 TIVATTSSGMSTQAI

-1819 STVAG
+1819 SALAG

-1835 IVTQFAGFTYYGVP
+1835 IVTQFTGFTYYGVP

-1870 GTNLSDATIVTVG
+1870 GTNLSDATMVTVG

-1999 SGGTSTPAPMFTYTG
+1999 SGGTSTPTQMFTYTG
-2014 VAPIIASLDPAS
+2014 IAPIIALLEPAS

-2031 GTLLTINGS
+2031 GTLLTIHGS

-2210 ASSVK
+2210 TSSVK
-2215 VGGVAATSVVVV
+2215 VGAVAATSVVVV

-2365 AGGTAITITGTNFT
+2365 AGGTAIIITGTNFT
-2379 GATVVKIGANAAT
+2379 GASVVKIGANAAT
-2392 SMVVVSDTSITAVT
+2392 SVVVVSDTSITAVT

-2422 GIATAPAAFTYT
+2422 GTATAPGAFTYT
-2434 NVSLPSIASVSPTSG
+2434 NVSLPSITSVSPTSG

-2511 TAVNA
+2511 TAVKA

-2763 PSGNATGT
+2763 PSGTATGSS
-2771 NAFTYLDAPTI
+2771 AFTYLDVPTI

-2792 NSGTAITITG
+2792 NGGTAITITG

-2823 VSATSITAK
+2823 VSATSMTAK

-2852 TLAGGFTYVQA
+2852 TLAGAFTYVQA

-2893 SVTVGGTQATSV
+2893 SVTVGGTPATSV

-2968 TITGINLTGAT
+2968 TITGTNLTGAT

-3041 PTSGAISGGT
+3041 PPSGAISGGT

-3194 AVGAFTYLAA
+3194 AAGAFTYLAA

-3228 TNLTGASSVTV
+3228 TNLTGANSVTV

-3281 SAFTYVAAAPTIAS
+3281 GAFTYVAAAPTIAS
-3295 ISPTSGPALGA
+3295 VSPTSGPALGA

-3342 KTPAGTAGAKDVSV
+3342 KTPAGTAGAKDISV

-3520 YTVKAVC
+3520 FTVKAVC

-3568 AGVSGY
+3568 AGVKGY

-3587 GIQTIYQDASA
+3587 GIQTTYQDPSA

-3697 RPTGPSALSV
+3697 RPTGLSALSV

-3714 VVAPLSVVASAGT
+3714 VAAPLSVVASAGT

-3845 FFDVPEGNTFVDSS
+3845 FFDVPEGNTFVDSG

-3900 EGLFTDKVALSWTSS
+3900 EGLFTDKVALSWAPS
-3915 IGATGYEVFRNG
+3915 IGATGYELYRNG

-4007 ATSYEVLRDASTLP
+4007 ATSYEVFRDASTLS
-4021 LGTSFT
+4021 LGTSIT
-4027 TSYEDTSA
+4027 TSYEDASA

-4095 YEISRSGLATSIGV
+4095 YEISRSGLATPIGV

-4124 LNTVYTYTVKAKI
+4124 LNTVYTYTVKAKT

-4273 NQSVASGNE
+4273 NQSIASGNE

-4319 CDHLFDAVAERMMSN
+4319 CDNLFDAVAQRMMSN

-4414 SKVNSSGAVGNG
+4414 SKVNSCGAVGNG

>member
-1 MGVLVFLYE
+1 MGVLVFSYE
-10 ALFWRPILSTI
+10 APFWRPILSTI

-53 QNAVKT
+53 QNAVKI

-112 DASDSPR
+112 DASGSPR
-119 SSFVGTGM
+119 SSFVGTGV

-133 NYLLAED
+133 NYLLAAD

-154 IDVYMKFGSAL
+154 IDVYLKFGSAL
-165 GTGSNGERVVNYFGQ
+165 GTGSNGERVVNFFGQ
-180 ATTDASTYSVTKIS
+180 ATTDTSTFGVTKIS

-200 NLAYQHSNTSW
+200 NLAYQHNNTSW

-241 TGGVTPDVFFMNP
+241 TGNVTADVYFMNP

-260 IQGGSST
+260 IQGGSSA

-290 AHPDRMVMFG
+290 ANPDHMVMFG

-329 SAQTGGTTL
+329 SAQTGGATL

-404 LNFTPLVSAT
+404 LNFTPLASAT

-425 AYAQVGTI
+425 TYTQVGTI
-433 PGNTGAFADTTAV
+433 ASNTGAFADTTAV

-460 IRFSNIVSGLRSSIA
+460 IRFSNIVSGLRASIA
-475 APVNVVASDGTFT
+475 APVNVVASAGTFT
-488 NKVEISWDPV
+488 NKVEISWDLV
-498 AGVDGYQVFRS
+498 AGADKYQVFRS

-550 GAQTGNLG
+550 GARTSNLG

-627 ATTTV
+627 ATTAV

-637 SGVSNTAWVG
+637 SGVSNPAWVG

-655 ATAGTYADKVIVS
+655 ATPGTYADKVIVS

-688 GGGVGSVPAS
+688 GGGIGSVPAS

-724 LGPFKASAVSAGYR
+724 LGPFKGSAVSAGYR

-768 YDIYRNDKATQ
+768 YDIYRNDKEIQ
-779 IASIAGGAT
+779 IASIAGGGT
-788 VSFDDLT
+788 VSFDDVT
-795 ALPATNYSY
+795 ALPGTNYSY

-810 LGARCISDPSAT
+810 LGAHCISDPSAT

-829 TLPTPLI
+829 TLPTPLM

-881 QINLLTPSASAGAK
+881 QINLLTPAASAGAK
-895 TIVVTTPSGSASK
+895 TIVVTTPGGIASK

-937 MTITGSR
+937 ITITGSR
-944 LLGASVKIGAV
+944 LLGASVKIGGV
-955 AMTNLTVTD
+955 ALTNLTVTD

-1024 TNLSGAIVT
+1024 ANLSGAIVT
-1033 INSSVAT
+1033 VNSSVAT

-1154 TKENAFTYTDNSTLP
+1154 TKENGFTYTDNSTIP

-1181 LGGTAVTISG
+1181 LGGSAVTISG

-1228 AALDVVVNTPS
+1228 AARDVVVITPS
-1239 GPVTQANAFTYVD
+1239 GPITQANAFTYVD
-1252 FSVPTISGISP
+1252 FSVPTISAISP

-1306 AVTPEGTAGSKDVVV
+1306 AVTPQGTAGSKDVVV

-1337 EPTPTITSVTPVSGS
+1337 EPTPTITSVTPVSGP

-1373 VGGNAVTGLVATATK
+1373 VGGNAVTGLVATATQ
-1388 ITAVTSAGTAGTQS
+1388 ITAVTSAGTAGSQS

-1420 DTSLPTIAVISPVSA
+1420 DTSLPTIAVVSPASA

-1492 SGTSV
+1492 SGASV

-1502 FTYFSAPTVTTVT
+1502 FTYFSAPTVTSVT

-1527 TIAGSNFIGAT
+1527 SITGSNLTGAT

-1558 TALTPPGST
+1558 TALTPPGAT
-1567 GRVAVA
+1567 GKVAIA

-1580 GQLAS
+1580 GQLAA

-1641 ITAITPAGAAGAK
+1641 ITATTPAGAAGAK
-1654 TIVATTNSGMSTQAI
+1654 TIVATTSSGVSTQAI

-1728 TPAGTSGE
+1728 TPAGTAGE
-1736 SDIMVTVPS
+1736 SDIVVTVPS
-1745 GDVTKTA
+1745 GAVTKTA

-1767 PSASKISVA
+1767 PSSSKISVA
-1776 TPITITGTNFGS
+1776 TPITITGTNFGT

-1798 GVAATSPLFVST
+1798 GVAATNPLFVST

-1870 GTNLSDATIVTVG
+1870 GTNLSDATMVTVG

-1931 APTIA
+1931 TPTIA
-1936 SVTPSTGPTSGG
+1936 SVTPSTGPMTGG

-1987 TSKIAKPIVVTT
+1987 TTKIAKPIVVTT
-1999 SGGTSTPAPMFTYTG
+1999 SGGTSTPAEMFTYTG

-2031 GTLLTINGS
+2031 GTLLYINGS

-2051 GAVASNMFVSSS
+2051 GAVASNMLVYSS

-2074 GDQLVVVNSPEGPS
+2074 GDQPIVVNSPEGPS
-2088 TQAMT
+2088 TQAIT

-2165 TTAGGTAT
+2165 TTAGGIAT
-2173 TSFNYGTPEPTITS
+2173 TSFNYGTPAPTITS

-2392 SMVVVSDTSITAVT
+2392 SVVVVSDTSITAVT
-2406 PAGSAG
+2406 PAGLAG

-2422 GIATAPAAFTYT
+2422 GIATAPGAFTYT

-2500 DVLVTTPLGSA
+2500 DVSVTTPLGSA
-2511 TAVNA
+2511 TAVKA

-2544 SGANLTG
+2544 SGAHLTG

-2581 AGAKSVVVT
+2581 SGAKSVVVT

-2646 VTSIV
+2646 VTGIV

-2658 IAAVTPAGTAGAKNL
+2658 ITAVTPAGTAGAKNL
-2673 AVTTAGGTATKV
+2673 SVTTAGGTATKV

-2690 TNATLPTIASVIPN
+2690 TNATLPTIASVKPN
-2704 SGVLSGGTAITIT
+2704 SGLLAGGTAITIT
-2717 GTNLTGAT
+2717 GTNLTSAT
-2725 SVKIGGVAATSMV
+2725 SVKIGGVPATSVV

-2750 AGAVGAKDVVVIT
+2750 AGTAGAKDVVVIT

-2771 NAFTYLDAPTI
+2771 NAFTYLDVPTI

-2792 NSGTAITITG
+2792 NGGTAITITG

-2837 AGVKPVVVTTPGGIA
+2837 AGVKPVVVTTPGGVA
-2852 TLAGGFTYVQA
+2852 TLAGAFTYVQA

-2918 AATEGVKP
+2918 AATEGLKP
-2926 IVVST
+2926 IIVST

-2968 TITGINLTGAT
+2968 TITGTNLTGAT

-3179 GLKAVAVTTSGGTAT
+3179 GLKAVAVTTLGGTAT
-3194 AVGAFTYLAA
+3194 AAGAFTYLAA

-3210 VSPTFGSAL
+3210 VSPTSGSAL

-3281 SAFTYVAAAPTIAS
+3281 SAFTYVAAAPTITS
-3295 ISPTSGPALGA
+3295 VSPTSGPALGG

-3315 LTGATSVTVGGVAAN
+3315 LTGATSVTVGGVAAT

-3356 TTAGGTATLA
+3356 TTAGGTVTLT

-3436 YAVKANSGSAQSA
+3436 YAVKANSGAAQSA

-3459 LSAPTNV
+3459 LSAPTSV
-3466 VCAGGLTDRIRIS
+3466 VCAVGLTDRIRLS

-3532 DLSSPV
+3532 DLSTPAV
-3538 IGWRAPVAPLGVS
+3538 GWRAPVAPLGVS

-3568 AGVSGY
+3568 AGVTGY

-3587 GIQTIYQDASA
+3587 GIQTIYQDTSA
-3598 LPGIRY
+3598 LPGIHY

-3609 SVTVAGSSAASLGD
+3609 SVTAAGSSAASVGD

-3672 GASPLVYNDTTA
+3672 GASALVYDDTTA
-3684 AIGTVYPYAVRAT
+3684 AIGTVYPYAVRAI
-3697 RPTGPSALSV
+3697 RPTGLSALSV

-3727 FTDKIK
+3727 FTDKIQ
-3733 VTWKATPGA
+3733 VSWKATPGA

-3823 WNSVDGAQRYR
+3823 WNSVDGAQSYR

-3839 GTASPI
+3839 GTASPVV
-3845 FFDVPEGNTFVDSS
+3845 FDVPEGNTFVDSS

-3900 EGLFTDKVALSWTSS
+3900 EGLFTDKVALSWAPS

-4007 ATSYEVLRDASTLP
+4007 ATSYEVFRDASTLP
-4021 LGTSFT
+4021 LGTSIT
-4027 TSYEDTSA
+4027 NSYEDASA

-4095 YEISRSGLATSIGV
+4095 YEISRSGLATPIGV

-4124 LNTVYTYTVKAKI
+4124 LNTVYTYTVKAKT

-4157 IGVIASD
+4157 MDVSASD

-4182 KYKLM
+4182 KYRLM

-4254 DGSTTDTGLNGD
+4254 DGSTTHTGLNGD

-4319 CDHLFDAVAERMMSN
+4319 CDNLFDAVAERMMSN

-4414 SKVNSSGAVGNG
+4414 SKVNASGAVGNG

>member
-1 MGVLVFLYE
+1 MGVLVFSYE
-10 ALFWRPILSTI
+10 APFWRPILSTI
-21 EHSKNLFR
+21 EHSKKLFR

-53 QNAVKT
+53 QNAVKI

-229 LTVGARTQGAGN
+229 LTVGARMQGAGN

-260 IQGGSST
+260 IQGGSSA

-425 AYAQVGTI
+425 TYTQVGTI

-829 TLPTPLI
+829 TLPTPVI
-836 TTVNPNTGP
+836 TTANPNTGP

-881 QINLLTPSASAGAK
+881 QINLLTPASSAGAK

-937 MTITGSR
+937 ITITGSR

-955 AMTNLTVTD
+955 ALTNLTVTD

-1033 INSSVAT
+1033 VNSGVAT

-1181 LGGTAVTISG
+1181 LGGSAVTISG

-1629 DAPIVDNSSDTS
+1629 DATIVDNSSDTS

-1654 TIVATTNSGMSTQAI
+1654 TIVATTSSGMSTQAI

-1819 STVAG
+1819 SALAG

-1849 TIASVSPAAG
+1849 TITGVSPAAG

-1870 GTNLSDATIVTVG
+1870 
-1883 GVAATN
+1883 
-1889 ISVISSTSIVAFAPA
+1889 
-1904 GVAGAQSVGV
+1904 
-1914 TTPGGVGTKAS
+1914 
-1925 AYTFVA
+1925 
-1931 APTIA
+1931 
-1936 SVTPSTGPTSGG
+1936 
-1948 TSFTITGT
+1948 
-1956 NLSGASVTIGGIAA
+1956 
-1970 SSVVATATSI
+1970 
-1980 TAKSPSS
+1980 
-1987 TSKIAKPIVVTT
+1987 
-1999 SGGTSTPAPMFTYTG
+1999 
-2014 VAPIIASLDPAS
+2014 
-2026 GPVNG
+2026 
-2031 GTLLTINGS
+2031 
-2040 NFTGATSVTIG
+2040 
-2051 GAVASNMFVSSS
+2051 
-2063 LIRVNT
+2063 
-2069 PSGVV
+2069 
-2074 GDQLVVVNSPEGPS
+2074 
-2088 TQAMT
+2088 
-2093 FTYTAVQ
+2093 
-2100 APTIT
+2100 
-2105 FVSPSFGPTAGGT
+2105 
-2118 PITIGGTNLIGAS
+2118 
-2131 VTIGG
+2131 
-2136 AAALNVVVTATQIT
+2136 
-2150 AVTPPSTDGVKTIAV
+2150 
-2165 TTAGGTAT
+2165 
-2173 TSFNYGTPEPTITS
+2173 
-2187 VNPDAGPTSGGTLF
+2187 
-2201 TITGTNLTG
+2201 
-2210 ASSVK
+2210 
-2215 VGGVAATSVVVV
+2215 
-2227 DATHVTAV
+2227 
-2235 TPAGTAGVKSVSL
+2235 
-2248 TTVGGTFTAGGA
+2248 
-2260 FTYIAPAPTISS
+2260 
-2272 VSPSS
+2272 
-2277 GSTLGG
+2277 
-2283 TLITI
+2283 
-2288 TGTNLT
+2288 
-2294 GATIVTIGSV
+2294 
-2304 GVTSFT
+2304 
-2310 VVSAT
+2310 
-2315 SISAVTPEGAV
+2315 
-2326 GPQIVAVTTEGG
+2326 
-2338 SASKPNA
+2338 
-2345 FTYVTPLPT
+2345 
-2354 ITLVNPNSGVL
+2354 
-2365 AGGTAITITGTNFT
+2365 
-2379 GATVVKIGANAAT
+2379 
-2392 SMVVVSDTSITAVT
+2392 
-2406 PAGSAG
+2406 
-2412 AQSVAVTTAG
+2412 
-2422 GIATAPAAFTYT
+2422 
-2434 NVSLPSIASVSPTSG
+2434 
-2449 PSSGG
+2449 
-2454 TAITITGTNL
+2454 
-2464 TGATSV
+2464 
-2470 KVGGVAATSVVVA
+2470 
-2483 SATSIT
+2483 
-2489 AVTPAGTLGQQ
+2489 
-2500 DVLVTTPLGSA
+2500 
-2511 TAVNA
+2511 
-2516 FTYEIPAPTIA
+2516 
-2527 SLSPTSGTT
+2527 
-2536 LGGTTVTI
+2536 
-2544 SGANLTG
+2544 
-2551 ATSVTFGGVAA
+2551 
-2562 TNVVVVSDTSITA
+2562 
-2575 VTPART
+2575 
-2581 AGAKSVVVT
+2581 
-2590 TPAGIATALNAFT
+2590 
-2603 FELPAPTITSVN
+2603 
-2615 PNTGV
+2615 
-2620 LAGGTDITISGT
+2620 
-2632 NLSAASSVTIDGVA
+2632 
-2646 VTSIV
+2646 
-2651 INGAGTQ
+2651 
-2658 IAAVTPAGTAGAKNL
+2658 
-2673 AVTTAGGTATKV
+2673 
-2685 GAFTY
+2685 
-2690 TNATLPTIASVIPN
+2690 
-2704 SGVLSGGTAITIT
+2704 
-2717 GTNLTGAT
+2717 
-2725 SVKIGGVAATSMV
+2725 
-2738 VVSAT
+2738 
-2743 SITAVTP
+2743 
-2750 AGAVGAKDVVVIT
+2750 
-2763 PSGNATGT
+2763 
-2771 NAFTYLDAPTI
+2771 
-2782 VSVSPNTGST
+2782 
-2792 NSGTAITITG
+2792 
-2802 TNLTGAS
+2802 
-2809 SVTVGG
+2809 
-2815 VAATNLVV
+2815 
-2823 VSATSITAK
+2823 
-2832 TPTGT
+2832 
-2837 AGVKPVVVTTPGGIA
+2837 
-2852 TLAGGFTYVQA
+2852 
-2863 PTIASVTPSTGVLAG
+2863 
-2878 GTAITITGTNLTGAI
+2878 
-2893 SVTVGGTQATSV
+2893 
-2905 VVVNATTITALTP
+2905 
-2918 AATEGVKP
+2918 
-2926 IVVST
+2926 
-2931 LGGATTQTVLFN
+2931 
-2943 YINVPAPTITSV
+2943 
-2955 SPISGSISGGTAI
+2955 
-2968 TITGINLTGAT
+2968 
-2979 SVTVGGAAATSVVV
+2979 
-2993 VSATSITAVTPAGAA
+2993 
-3008 GAQSVAV
+3008 
-3015 TTEGGTATKANAF
+3015 
-3028 TYVVLAPTIASVS
+3028 
-3041 PTSGAISGGT
+3041 
-3051 AITITGTN
+3051 
-3059 LTGASS
+3059 
-3065 VTVGGVAATSFV
+3065 
-3077 VVSATSV
+3077 
-3084 TAVTPSGTAG
+3084 
-3094 AKAVAVTTAGGT
+3094 
-3106 ATKANAFTYVVPV
+3106 
-3119 PTIASVS
+3119 
-3126 PTSGVTS
+3126 
-3133 GGTAITIEG
+3133 
-3142 THFIV
+3142 
-3147 GATTVKVGGVA
+3147 
-3158 ATGVVVASDT
+3158 
-3168 SLTAVTPAGTL
+3168 
-3179 GLKAVAVTTSGGTAT
+3179 
-3194 AVGAFTYLAA
+3194 
-3204 APTIAS
+3204 
-3210 VSPTFGSAL
+3210 
-3219 GATKITIVG
+3219 
-3228 TNLTGASSVTV
+3228 
-3239 GGKSATSVVVVNA
+3239 
-3252 TTITA
+3252 
-3257 MTPSGT
+3257 
-3263 VGAQDVAV
+3263 
-3271 TTSGGTATAP
+3271 
-3281 SAFTYVAAAPTIAS
+3281 
-3295 ISPTSGPALGA
+3295 
-3306 TAITITGTN
+3306 
-3315 LTGATSVTVGGVAAN
+3315 
-3330 NVVVVSATSITA
+3330 
-3342 KTPAGTAGAKDVSV
+3342 
-3356 TTAGGTATLA
+3356 
-3366 GAFTYGITA
+3366 
-3375 PTGVVAS
+3375 
-3382 QGTSTAHVAMTWNA
+3382 
-3396 VAGATSFDVF
+3396 
-3406 RDGGATKIG
+3406 
-3415 STIGSLTNYNDTTAV
+3415 
-3430 PGTLYA
+3430 
-3436 YAVKANSGSAQSA
+3436 
-3449 LSASASGFRK
+3449 
-3459 LSAPTNV
+3459 
-3466 VCAGGLTDRIRIS
+3466 
-3479 WNASIGATS
+3479 
-3488 YQILRNGSSNP
+3488 
-3499 IGTSTTTSYDD
+3499 
-3510 MTATI
+3510 
-3515 GVNFS
+3515 
-3520 YTVKAVC
+3520 
-3527 ALGVS
+3527 
-3532 DLSSPV
+3532 
-3538 IGWRAPVAPLGVS
+3538 
-3551 ASDGTSTTQVTI
+3551 
-3563 SWSAV
+3563 
-3568 AGVSGY
+3568 
-3574 DVLRDGNKIGSSI
+3574 
-3587 GIQTIYQDASA
+3587 
-3598 LPGIRY
+3598 
-3604 TYTVK
+3604 
-3609 SVTVAGSSAASLGD
+3609 
-3623 VGYRGAL
+3623 
-3630 EIPTEVAAS
+3630 
-3639 DGTFTDKISI
+3639 
-3649 TWIAAYQATGYE
+3649 
-3661 ILRAGVKIATV
+3661 
-3672 GASPLVYNDTTA
+3672 
-3684 AIGTVYPYAVRAT
+3684 
-3697 RPTGPSALSV
+3697 
-3707 ANSGWRN
+3707 
-3714 VVAPLSVVASAGT
+3714 
-3727 FTDKIK
+3727 
-3733 VTWKATPGA
+3733 
-3742 TGYAVY
+3742 
-3748 RSGTAGVLRTIVG
+3748 
-3761 NASTTFYD
+3761 
-3769 TSALVATVYTYTVKA
+3769 
-3784 TVAAGASVAS
+3784 
-3794 VESSG
+3794 
-3799 YRLLATPQNFVAG
+3799 
-3812 DGTSTEGVELT
+3812 
-3823 WNSVDGAQRYR
+3823 
-3834 VLRRI
+3834 
-3839 GTASPI
+3839 
-3845 FFDVPEGNTFVDSS
+3845 
-3859 AVLGTIYNYSVEAV
+3859 
-3873 STVCSSVASAVNSG
+3873 
-3887 YTGVPIPAGFVAS
+3887 
-3900 EGLFTDKVALSWTSS
+3900 
-3915 IGATGYEVFRNG
+3915 
-3927 VATPLATLVGNA
+3927 
-3939 STTFSDMSAVTS
+3939 
-3951 TVYSYTVK
+3951 
-3959 AMAGTVRSA
+3959 
-3968 ASAQKTGFKAP
+3968 
-3979 VVVAPTN
+3979 
-3986 VQSSD
+3986 
-3991 GTSTMK
+3991 
-3997 VNISWNPASG
+3997 
-4007 ATSYEVLRDASTLP
+4007 
-4021 LGTSFT
+4021 
-4027 TSYEDTSA
+4027 
-4035 QIGVVYKYQV
+4035 
-4045 KAVNAASKSPLS
+4045 
-4057 VANTGYRNAEAPKN
+4057 
-4071 LVASNGTFSTK
+4071 
-4082 VALSWSAVTGATG
+4082 
-4095 YEISRSGLATSIGV
+4095 
-4109 NAGASSTSFD
+4109 
-4119 DITGV
+4119 
-4124 LNTVYTYTVKAKI
+4124 
-4137 PAGLSAASAAVAGS
+4137 
-4151 RALSKV
+4151 
-4157 IGVIASD
+4157 
-4164 GTSAQWIEVKW
+4164 
-4175 TKLPGAT
+4175 
-4182 KYKLM
+4182 
-4187 RSDKPT
+4187 
-4193 TVIATTIG
+4193 
-4201 NTAVTYKDTSAVAG
+4201 
-4215 IVYGYTVAAE
+4215 
-4225 TSQGLTNPSESDSG
+4225 
-4239 YRRASFTG
+4239 
-4247 DDGNTPS
+4247 
-4254 DGSTTDTGLNGD
+4254 
-4266 AGDNSNV
+4266 
-4273 NQSVASGNE
+4273 
-4282 DSATNAGLDTSSTDM
+4282 
-4297 NAGDSSADA
+4297 
-4306 ADEVD
+4306 
-4311 TRSLAQIK
+4311 
-4319 CDHLFDAVAERMMSN
+4319 
-4334 PSLVDSVA
+4334 
-4342 LRLDLDED
+4342 
-4350 RNGVKDVCQRNQGDV
+4350 
-4365 DLNGVVD
+4365 
-4372 ESDLVALMS
+4372 
-4381 AFAAKNMI
+4381 
-4389 ADLNLDGQLDSED
+4389 
-4402 IAMYLIALEEQE
+4402 
-4414 SKVNSSGAVGNG
+4414 
-4426 ETAKN
+4426 